1 LTTLVNIRDT
11 HLSGNYIQ
19 RDLEKEIDIFER
31 DNSMI
36 VALSNRL
43 DSGYDSRTV
52 HTDFAAGTP
61 LIELTGNATDP
72 NIDPDQAIPGLRV
85 VNADHTVN
93 LRVPRNTNDYGKE
106 TDKGYAIWGLSGPQG
121 AMNLTNVSS
130 VIAGETPTAQTN
142 GTARLSSIDVFTGD
156 SMQIQL

>member
-1 LTTLVNIRDT
+1 
-11 HLSGNYIQ
+11 
-19 RDLEKEIDIFER
+19 
-31 DNSMI
+31 
-36 VALSNRL
+36 

-72 NIDPDQAIPGLRV
+72 NIDPDQAIPGLLV

-121 AMNLTNVSS
+121 AMKRTKVWA

-156 SMQIQL
+156 SMQIQLNTNAVNLLGFYRDHDADGDNALFKIDGGIDVTGKGFVSTNP